1 MVTKTLRARHA
12 GRHAQRQDRPAQRQ
26 GQTAGF
32 SFIEMV
38 LVLLVLGILFAIAVP
53 RYQAQILKAKE
64 AVLEHNLATLRERLD
79 QYRADHDEFPANLA
93 DLVVSGYLR
102 QIPEDPMTQSILW
115 EEVRDGYDPMFPEAP
130 AGVSDVRSRSEEV
143 GSNGRPYREW

>member
-1 MVTKTLRARHA
+1 MRPTRAPR
-12 GRHAQRQDRPAQRQ
+12 RRS
-26 GQTAGF
+26 TAGF

-53 RYQAQILKAKE
+53 RYQAQVVKARE
-64 AVLEHNLATLRERLD
+64 AVLEHNLATIRERLD

-102 QIPEDPMTQSILW
+102 EIPEDPITQSILW
-115 EEVRDGYDPMFPEAP
+115 EEVRDGYDPMFPDAP
-130 AGVSDVRSRSEEV
+130 AGVSDVRSRSEEM
-143 GSNGRPYREW
+143 GSDGRPYREW